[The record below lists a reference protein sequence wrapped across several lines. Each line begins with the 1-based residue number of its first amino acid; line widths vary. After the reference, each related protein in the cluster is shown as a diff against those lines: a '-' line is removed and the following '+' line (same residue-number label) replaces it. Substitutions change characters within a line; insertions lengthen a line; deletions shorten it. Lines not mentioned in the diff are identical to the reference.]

1 MELENIGKIY
11 TKSEADTLYD
21 AVNSSSKINTSE
33 LQNIVTMAK
42 DHIMFQIIEGELII
56 LDKDRNIIF
65 TDGNSSTVPKSTVF
79 HVFSTSMLNK
89 LLADNNNQ
97 ETFIEK
103 RKNVLTV
110 TNGDATLEQGLP
122 CPPNCS

>member
-1 MELENIGKIY
+1 METIGKIF

-33 LQNIVTMAK
+33 LQNIVTKTK

-56 LDKDRNIIF
+56 LDNKRNIIF
-65 TDGNSSTVPKSTVF
+65 TDGNSNTVSKSTVF
-79 HVFSTSMLNK
+79 HVFSSSMVNN
-89 LLADNNNQ
+89 LLADGNNL
-97 ETFIEK
+97 ETHVEK

-110 TNGDATLEQGLP
+110 TNGEATLEEGIP
-122 CPPNCS
+122 CPPNCP